1 MKSFK
6 KDLTELQSI
15 GFMLGFLCAILRLTS
30 SAAGQA
36 SPSAE
41 EKKQEEPRYM
51 AIFLDGKKVGH
62 SIHSRTV
69 VGDRVISTEEMT
81 FTVYRGPQVIRMY
94 TKEIHLETVDGK
106 PLGFEMIQDTGGG
119 VLKRSGVVG
128 PEGKMELTLEL
139 GGTRQTIEGMYP
151 AGALM
156 SEGLRLLQEAKGL
169 TTGVEFEAVAFRPDM
184 LETTGGIISM
194 IVKGGPQKEI
204 DLLGKK
210 VQALETTTVMRIP
223 IPFQEQVQTLTTT
236 NYCDQDLEP
245 LKILAPFGDKTLE
258 LIACDRELAL
268 RPEDILDF
276 LTLMTITCPISLPP
290 LNTTAAITYDLSIL
304 APGELYIPPDDNQTV
319 QRLAE
324 NRLLLTIRPAVAPA
338 DVPFPYKGNDP
349 NILEALKPTEYLQS
363 DDPKIVELARAA
375 VGAATDAGK
384 AVRQIEAFVKGYIKT
399 RDFSIG
405 YASARQVAE
414 SRQGDCSE
422 HAVLTAALCRAVGI
436 PARVVSGLVYTENLA
451 GQKNVFGGHA
461 WTEAYIG
468 GVWVGLDATRSPQGY
483 GAGHITLAR
492 GSGNPTDFLN
502 LVKVVGAF
510 KIDKVTILPQP
521 PAPDKKIPADNTT
534 KQ

>member
-1 MKSFK
+1 MNKRIIS
-6 KDLTELQSI
+6 
-15 GFMLGFLCAILRLTS
+15 RLFS
-30 SAAGQA
+30 VGLLVFSGVLLAAGKTT
-36 SPSAE
+36 PPPAE
-41 EKKQEEPRYM
+41 KEKQEEPRYM

-62 SIHSRTV
+62 SIRTRTV
-69 VGDRVISTEEMT
+69 HEDRVISTEEMT
-81 FTVYRGPQVIRMY
+81 FTVYRGPQVTRMY
-94 TKEIHLETVDGK
+94 TQETNLETKDGK

-119 VLKRSGVVG
+119 VQKRSGIIG
-128 PEGKMELTLEL
+128 PEGKMEITLEL
-139 GGTRQTIEGMYP
+139 GQTRQTIQGMYP

-194 IVKGGPQKEI
+194 TVKGGPMKEI

-210 VQALETTTVMRIP
+210 VQALETTTAMRIP
-223 IPFQEQVQTLTTT
+223 IPFQAQVQTITTT
-236 NYCDQDLEP
+236 NYCDPDLEP
-245 LKILAPFGDKTLE
+245 LKIMVPFGDKTLE
-258 LIACDRELAL
+258 LLACDRELAL
-268 RPEDILDF
+268 RPEDIFDF
-276 LTLMTITCPISLPP
+276 LTLMTITCPDSLPP
-290 LNTTAAITYDLSIL
+290 MDTAAAITYDLSVL
-304 APGELYIPPDDNQTV
+304 TSDKFYIPPDDNQTV
-319 QRLAE
+319 QQPAE
-324 NRLLLTIRPAVAPA
+324 NRILLTVRPASPPA
-338 DVPFPYKGNDP
+338 DVPFPYKGTDP
-349 NILEALKPTEYLQS
+349 NILDALRPTEYLQS

-375 VGAATDAGK
+375 VGNAADAGK
-384 AVRQIEAFVKGYIKT
+384 AVKQIEAFVKGYIKT

-405 YASARQVAE
+405 YASALQVAE
-414 SRQGDCSE
+414 NRQGDCSE

-502 LVKVVGAF
+502 LVKVIGAF
-510 KIDKVTILPQP
+510 KIDKVTVVPLA
-521 PAPDKKIPADNTT
+521 PAAE
-534 KQ
+534 KQAPESSAPKP